1 MDELDFEG
9 SAQQKPTVTTTTDQK
24 PGVQQDDTTSL
35 DGTFEQEDVTGK
47 DGNDK
52 TNGTDTDDNSST
64 GELEVGTELEFD
76 GATYTVAEN
85 GDIVDKDGNVFK
97 EAKDVKAWLN
107 ENNIEDDSPLSI
119 NAVQEAVGISVT
131 DEAGNPVEFTNDA
144 AGVKGYVDAVIN
156 LRSAEL
162 QQGAVNKLFADNP
175 MLKQFVDYT
184 LLNGGDPRGFGEIPD
199 RSGIQLDKDNEAQL
213 EAVIKMA
220 AREFG
225 NNSLNDNYIKYLK
238 ASGGLYDEA
247 KSQLAALVQKD
258 QNYRKEIQQRAEAA
272 RQQEQQELNQY
283 WNNVNQAIQNRNING
298 YVIPETFVKEVNG
311 QKITYTPSD
320 FFNYLSRAVETDGNG
335 NVMTGYQRDL
345 NKLSDEEVLNRELL
359 DAWLMFT
366 GGSYKDLVDMA
377 TKEEK
382 VKKLLIKSKQQ
393 RSSHTVKINKP
404 KSSGKVDF
412 NDILL

>member
-131 DEAGNPVEFTNDA
+131 DDAGNPVEFTNDA